1 MQQKGLFSLEQNVQ
15 KPKDFFN
22 TMTSMS
28 VSDPHSNENNIKW
41 HKMRDQLW
49 LNDDYDMGV
58 NVLEEKPF
66 TLATS
71 FLAVVIGYI
80 KVTLLFKLDITSH
93 TMQ

>member
-1 MQQKGLFSLEQNVQ
+1 
-15 KPKDFFN
+15 
-22 TMTSMS
+22 
-28 VSDPHSNENNIKW
+28 
-41 HKMRDQLW
+41 MRDQLW